1 MEELLNKI
9 KNAAESMIRDASL
22 QEKKGNKAAGL
33 RARKA
38 SLALEP
44 MLKEFRKMSIAKMK
58 GLAGLLIIASF
69 AGTACVSCEHV
80 DPTDLTEENLPVKSI
95 VCGHVRYLPSGSDP
109 YSAEVGLDVNIFYGE
124 KDDKGNVTYAAK
136 SVKTRQDGY
145 FEATVGCPVGKSL
158 EVKVECRGTGDSQTT
173 DAKGKKVTESAFFYA
188 TVSKTVDCGMAAYFA
203 MDMVPSA
210 YTGSAGLTQP

>member
-109 YSAEVGLDVNIFYGE
+109 YSA
-124 KDDKGNVTYAAK
+124 
-136 SVKTRQDGY
+136 
-145 FEATVGCPVGKSL
+145 
-158 EVKVECRGTGDSQTT
+158 
-173 DAKGKKVTESAFFYA
+173 
-188 TVSKTVDCGMAAYFA
+188 
-203 MDMVPSA
+203 
-210 YTGSAGLTQP
+210 